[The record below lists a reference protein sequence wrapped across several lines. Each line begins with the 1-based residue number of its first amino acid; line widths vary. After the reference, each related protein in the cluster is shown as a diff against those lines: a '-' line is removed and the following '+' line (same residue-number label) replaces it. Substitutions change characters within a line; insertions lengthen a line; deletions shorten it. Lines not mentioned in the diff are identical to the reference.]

1 MHDPLEPMFDT
12 GSFYRLVAML
22 NRYGR
27 SRVVPASREQIGF
40 VLTLIPVEM

>member
-1 MHDPLEPMFDT
+1 MFDT

-22 NRYGR
+22 NRY
-27 SRVVPASREQIGF
+27 VEVEWFPASREQIGI